1 MYKYLILFLFMFSIN
16 TSAQESYPKIFS
28 EDLKKLHKLMQ
39 GSFNSENQS
48 LSDSSYFNIS
58 LHMYPIWQ
66 ERGLFLYVEQ
76 AINRMQEKPYRQRIY
91 QLKQV
96 DDSVYHSL
104 VYKIP
109 DDSLYIGKWSDE
121 NLFGKLQLE
130 DLQLLRGCEVVL
142 KKINENHFEGSTG
155 LKSCESTLYGAD
167 YAHSEVEI
175 KLQQIT
181 SWDRGFDAEGNQI
194 WGALKGGYIFDK
206 IEYKK

>member
-1 MYKYLILFLFMFSIN
+1 MYKYLFLFLLIFSIN
-16 TSAQESYPKIFS
+16 TSAQESYPKINS

-96 DDSVYHSL
+96 DDSVFHSL

-130 DLQLLRGCEVVL
+130 DIQ
-142 KKINENHFEGSTG
+142 
-155 LKSCESTLYGAD
+155 
-167 YAHSEVEI
+167 
-175 KLQQIT
+175 
-181 SWDRGFDAEGNQI
+181 
-194 WGALKGGYIFDK
+194 
-206 IEYKK
+206 